1 MREDFTPGR
10 HGFEDYSGPI
20 SLRADV
26 CVVGAG
32 AGGTAAAAALTAQG
46 LSVVILE
53 DGSHWR
59 PSDFRADSAYSLRSL
74 YQGRGTRSLRGNAV
88 IPLPG
93 GRGVGGST
101 LINSA
106 ICFRCPSEILR
117 QWRTE
122 HGCHT
127 LEEQRFN
134 KVVDHIWKRLGVS
147 INPVEVQR
155 NNNLIFKKGAEALE
169 LNGDFLARSAP
180 GCVGC
185 GICQYGC
192 SVGAKS
198 SVDRTLLV
206 DAEATGLVGVY
217 ANCRVQKFETQ
228 GGRVVSVSG
237 VARSPIDPSL
247 SFPVN
252 VEAETFVLSC
262 GPIGSPLMLQAN
274 GLANQDHCGKHLVIH
289 PTVGSFAKFP
299 QEIRMWSGVTQ
310 GYYVD
315 CWDEGYLLQTY
326 TTTPDQ
332 YFLTL
337 QERTGPASMQVMNDL
352 RHLAS
357 AGVLVHDE
365 DSAGAVQHTLAGP
378 DLSYFLGE
386 ADKERLIRGMR
397 RVAEVFFAAGAE
409 WVHPGRV
416 GMRKIASVDDIEASL
431 PLDLAPRD
439 LLLYASHPMGTCR
452 MGEDPAGSVV
462 DPEGRVWGWEN
473 LRVADASVFPSSL
486 GVNPQITTMAMA
498 WLIGESIATA

>member
-1 MREDFTPGR
+1 MTLGFEAGR
-10 HGFEDYSGPI
+10 HSFSDYRGPLA
-20 SLRADV
+20 LRADV
-26 CVVGAG
+26 CIIGAG
-32 AGGTAAAAALTAQG
+32 AGGTAAAAALAAKG
-46 LSVVILE
+46 YSVVLLE

-59 PSDFRADSAYSLRSL
+59 PRDFKPDSAFAFRNL

-106 ICFRCPSEILR
+106 ICFRCPSEILE
-117 QWRTE
+117 QWRTQ
-122 HGCHT
+122 HGCYT
-127 LEEQRFN
+127 LDDARFN
-134 KVVDHIWKRLGVS
+134 RVVDHIWQRLGVS
-147 INPVEVQR
+147 VNPIEVQR
-155 NNNLIFKKGAEALE
+155 NNNLIFKKGAEALR
-169 LNGDFLARSAP
+169 LKGAFLARAAP

-198 SVDRTLLV
+198 SVDRTLLS
-206 DAEATGLVGVY
+206 DAEKSGRVGVY
-217 ANCRVQKFETQ
+217 ANCRVTSFETR
-228 GGRVVSVSG
+228 GDRVVAVTGTS
-237 VARSPIDPSL
+237 RSPEDESASL
-247 SFPVN
+247 PMR

-262 GPIGSPLMLQAN
+262 GPIGSPLMLLTN
-274 GLANQDHCGKHLVIH
+274 GLATAEHCGRHLVIH

-337 QERTGPASMQVMNDL
+337 QERTGRASMGVMRDL

-365 DSAGAVQHTLAGP
+365 DSEGAVRHTIAGP
-378 DLSYFLGE
+378 DLTYYLGTG
-386 ADKERLIRGMR
+386 DRERLILGMR

-416 GMRKIASVDDIEASL
+416 GLPKIRSVGEIEAAL
-431 PLDLAPRD
+431 PLDLKPRD
-439 LLLYASHPMGTCR
+439 LVLYASHPMGTCR
-452 MGEDPAGSVV
+452 MGGDPETSVV
-462 DPEGRVWGWEN
+462 DPEGRVWGWNN
-473 LRVADASVFPSSL
+473 LRVADASVFPTSL

-498 WLIGESIATA
+498 WLIGESIGSR